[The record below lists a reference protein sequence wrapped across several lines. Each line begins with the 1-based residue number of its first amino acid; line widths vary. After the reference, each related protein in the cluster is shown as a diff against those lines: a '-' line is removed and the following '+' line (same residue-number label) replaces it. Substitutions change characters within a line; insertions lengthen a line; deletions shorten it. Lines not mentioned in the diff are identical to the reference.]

1 MTSRDSHETNGEPST
16 DRPTVADGSG
26 APANPLDV
34 LESEGDVDTSLG
46 TSDKIKKYLRIYIY
60 EPWLVMRRDWRALVG
75 LTIISSYIIVGILG
89 WLFLEPTRMG
99 HGPNQLPWFRSLAH
113 PLGTNLYGVDLMRET
128 IHAIPMILKM
138 MFAGG
143 MFTIV
148 MGTVVGTVAGYKGG
162 TVDKV
167 LSTITDVFINLPG
180 LPLVIVLAVVF
191 TPESAYALGILLT
204 IEYWAGLA
212 RAIRSQVLQIRYDE
226 YTEASRT
233 IGLPTG
239 TILLKDVLPHLAPY
253 ITIRFVSAMRTV
265 LFSAV
270 GLYFIGVLP
279 EGDTNWG
286 IMLSNAYNN
295 GAMYRPQ
302 LLHWILIPSIA
313 IVVLSIGMIL
323 LSQSLD
329 RVFNPRVRE
338 KHKSD
343 GEESLE
349 EEDEV
354 GGKGKGMTLG

>member
-1 MTSRDSHETNGEPST
+1 MSREHTDTNDTTSDTGTP
-16 DRPTVADGSG
+16 VADGSG

-34 LESEGDVDTSLG
+34 LETESDVDTSFG
-46 TSDKIKKYLRIYIY
+46 TTQKMKKYLRIYLW
-60 EPWLVMRRDWRALVG
+60 EPWQVMRRDWRALVG
-75 LTIISSYIIVGILG
+75 ISILSSYIIIGILG

-99 HGPNQLPWFRSLAH
+99 DGPNQLPWFRSLAH

-143 MFTIV
+143 VFTII
-148 MGTVVGTVAGYKGG
+148 MGTVIGTVAGYKGG

-167 LSTITDVFINLPG
+167 LSTITDVFINIPG

-212 RAIRSQVLQIRYDE
+212 RAVRSQVLQIRYDE

-239 TILLKDVLPHLAPY
+239 TILLKDVIPHLAPY

-313 IVVLSIGMIL
+313 IVALSIGMIL

-338 KHKSD
+338 KHKKD
-343 GEESLE
+343 DEELLE
-349 EEDEV
+349 EEEDV
-354 GGKGKGMTLG
+354 GGKGLTLG